1 MENIIDD
8 QWVCYILKSQN
19 PLYPNRTYVG
29 STNSIRRRIR
39 QHNGELVGGAKA
51 TQMMRP
57 NEIICIVTGFKDRV
71 SALKCEWLLKHPEGK
86 KKVSR
91 IYSGVS
97 GRLKGLQYLVTKSE
111 KWKQRSGNISVDIW
125 INSTYVCH
133 LSTDEFCGTDTTLYA
148 C

>member
-1 MENIIDD
+1 MQNIIDD

-19 PLYPNRTYVG
+19 PLCPNRTYVG
-29 STNSIRRRIR
+29 STNSVKRRIR

-57 NEIICIVTGFKDRV
+57 NEIICVITGFKDHV

-86 KKVSR
+86 KKVSK
-91 IYSGVS
+91 IYSGIS
-97 GRLKGLQYLVTKSE
+97 GRLKGLQHLIVRSE
-111 KWKQRSGNISVDIW
+111 KWKQRSGNVPLNIW
-125 INSTYVCH
+125 INNSHICY
-133 LSTDEFCGTDTTLYA
+133 LNLDEFCDTGTIVYA